1 MWTKSTNSKGIS
13 KAAKG
18 AALEHKAIAA
28 MTEIGMYVA
37 KSVDPQ
43 CPFDLVAVDPES
55 GTVYLVDVKTKSVR
69 KNCPPGWTDKST
81 RINRDLSKKQ
91 REFVDKTGLDIQL
104 FIE

>member
-1 MWTKSTNSKGIS
+1 MLMKSTNSKEIS

-28 MTEIGMYVA
+28 MTELGMYVS

-55 GTVYLVDVKTKSVR
+55 DRVSGR
-69 KNCPPGWTDKST
+69 C
-81 RINRDLSKKQ
+81 
-91 REFVDKTGLDIQL
+91 
-104 FIE
+104 